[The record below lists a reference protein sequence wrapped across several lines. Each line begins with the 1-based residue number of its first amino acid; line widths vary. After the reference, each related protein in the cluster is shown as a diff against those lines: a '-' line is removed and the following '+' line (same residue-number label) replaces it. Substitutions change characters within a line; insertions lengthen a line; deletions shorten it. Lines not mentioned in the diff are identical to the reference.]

1 MQNLKDKLIKITQVT
16 FVETEHKYFLDIGD
30 GLCRELSGVTSLLGR
45 QGRSTNYSGID
56 AEVLRKASERGTIIH
71 NDVQAGEIFG
81 NYSTK
86 EGKNFG
92 VLKAKESF
100 EVLATEYLVSD
111 LEYIATMIDL
121 VIYKDGK
128 VILADIK
135 TTAKLNSEYV
145 SWQQSICK
153 YLFEKQTGIVVDEIW
168 AVWLRGDIC
177 EIHKL
182 DIISEA
188 DCKGIIDAD
197 FRGDIYKTAKEQVAD
212 MLELNNDKLTLLSN
226 LENEII
232 SLKTVISQLEERKN
246 IVTTVIKEEMI
257 KSGSKKYENDNL
269 IITLVDS
276 KGRETFDSK
285 QFKVDEPELYKKYVK
300 QGTPTSSVRIK
311 IKD

>member
-1 MQNLKDKLIKITQVT
+1 MQDIKEKLIKLTQVT

-56 AEVLRKASERGTIIH
+56 PEVLKKASERGTLIH
-71 NDVQAGEIFG
+71 NDVQAGELFSS
-81 NYSTK
+81 YSTK
-86 EGKNFG
+86 EGVNFG
-92 VLKAKESF
+92 KLKLKENF
-100 EVLATEYLVSD
+100 EVLDTEYLVSD
-111 LEYIATMIDL
+111 LEYLATMIDL

-135 TTAKLNSEYV
+135 TTAKLNREYV

-153 YLFEKQTGIVVDEIW
+153 YLFEKQTGIKVDYIW
-168 AVWLRGDIC
+168 AIWLRGNIC
-177 EIHKL
+177 EIHEL
-182 DIISEA
+182 DIISEV

-197 FRGDIYKTAKEQVAD
+197 FRGDIYKTSKEQVAD
-212 MLELNNDKLTLLSN
+212 MLELNSDKLTLLSN
-226 LENEII
+226 LESEII
-232 SLKTVISQLEERKN
+232 SLKTIITQLEERKN
-246 IVTTVIKEEMI
+246 IVTSVIKEEMI
-257 KSGSKKYENDNL
+257 NSGSKKYENESL
-269 IITLVDS
+269 VITLIES

-285 QFKVDEPELYKKYVK
+285 QFKEDDPELYKKYVK